1 MTAASTRALPVDE
14 IRDRAQ
20 ARQFRPGYA
29 VATVVAAVCSALGWL
44 LGKSLLVAGWAAGR
58 AWLALC
64 FMAETFA
71 WGFRQGSQPRTP
83 LPEPQE
89 KTR

>member
-1 MTAASTRALPVDE
+1 MTTATQPVPVDE
-14 IRDRAQ
+14 LRNRAQ

-29 VATVVAAVCSALGWL
+29 AATVVAAVCSALGWL
-44 LGKSLLVAGWAAGR
+44 LGKSLLVAGWAAGC
-58 AWLALC
+58 AWKALC

-71 WGFRQGSQPRTP
+71 WGFKQGSVPRTP

-89 KTR
+89 KAR